1 MVFHMNTFIPKDKSP
16 KTKQDPIGSCFYK
29 SSLFNYFLG
38 FLVGADP
45 GAAGL
50 YANSLSGTSQ

>member
-1 MVFHMNTFIPKDKSP
+1 MNAFIPKDKSP

-38 FLVGADP
+38 FVVGADP

-50 YANSLSGTSQ
+50 YANSLSRTSQ